1 MSTSTGV
8 LPSYQRLANG
18 VPVPLFSRRSFRPRE
33 KYLILLVFMTFGV
46 VCFGAFF
53 YLPDFRTGGAAV
65 NSVYRVY
72 QSMQK
77 AGPELL
83 LPVPPRASGDVKD
96 SRLSA
101 IGHPNAVPPGHEG
114 SDHQDVHLVEDK
126 QKLQAKIDEEY
137 QQQKTLEKPDMGES
151 RVRTSSS
158 SSLIVHKEELVLV
171 TVPPAP
177 ADKLPL
183 IVGGEDKDPIA
194 RQRRDKVKEMMKHG
208 WDNYVRY
215 AWGKNE
221 LRPISKRGHS
231 ASIFGAS
238 NMGATIV
245 DGLDTL
251 YIMGLHD
258 EFKQGRDWIA
268 ENLDF
273 DINCPKIVIMIEHL
287 KLKRIKIIQ
296 EHFVSLAVSI
306 NIIRI

>member
-1 MSTSTGV
+1 MSASTGV

-96 SRLSA
+96 SRSSA

-126 QKLQAKIDEEY
+126 QKLQAKINEEY

-158 SSLIVHKEELVLV
+158 SSLIVHKEETVLV

-183 IVGGEDKDPIA
+183 IVGGEDKDHIA
-194 RQRRDKVKEMMKHG
+194 RQRRDKVKE
-208 WDNYVRY
+208 
-215 AWGKNE
+215 
-221 LRPISKRGHS
+221 
-231 ASIFGAS
+231 
-238 NMGATIV
+238 
-245 DGLDTL
+245 
-251 YIMGLHD
+251 
-258 EFKQGRDWIA
+258 
-268 ENLDF
+268 
-273 DINCPKIVIMIEHL
+273 
-287 KLKRIKIIQ
+287 
-296 EHFVSLAVSI
+296 VSLGLE
-306 NIIRI
+306 NICMIKYKIFANKQRQM

>member
-1 MSTSTGV
+1 VPRRVARVSVCRGKMSASTGV

-96 SRLSA
+96 SRSSA

-126 QKLQAKIDEEY
+126 QKLQVQIRAS
-137 QQQKTLEKPDMGES
+137 LESIS
-151 RVRTSSS
+151 RS
-158 SSLIVHKEELVLV
+158 IV
-171 TVPPAP
+171 
-177 ADKLPL
+177 
-183 IVGGEDKDPIA
+183 
-194 RQRRDKVKEMMKHG
+194 
-208 WDNYVRY
+208 
-215 AWGKNE
+215 
-221 LRPISKRGHS
+221 
-231 ASIFGAS
+231 
-238 NMGATIV
+238 
-245 DGLDTL
+245 
-251 YIMGLHD
+251 
-258 EFKQGRDWIA
+258 
-268 ENLDF
+268 
-273 DINCPKIVIMIEHL
+273 
-287 KLKRIKIIQ
+287 
-296 EHFVSLAVSI
+296 
-306 NIIRI
+306 